1 MKAYLDIHKGKPVAS
16 LTKEPDINNP
26 EFWEHVGFSDTWLND
41 SKYRKALREH
51 EANLMEVENAHISQ
65 HPIEGYNEITIT
77 KPVFQIVNSGQ
88 QAEIEITENGC
99 IVIK

>member
-16 LTKEPDINNP
+16 KSGKPLKRDYLVLR
-26 EFWEHVGFSDTWLND
+26 VGWYTD
-41 SKYRKALREH
+41 KYKRSLKRW

-88 QAEIEITENGC
+88 QVEIEITKNGC
-99 IVIK
+99 RVTKII